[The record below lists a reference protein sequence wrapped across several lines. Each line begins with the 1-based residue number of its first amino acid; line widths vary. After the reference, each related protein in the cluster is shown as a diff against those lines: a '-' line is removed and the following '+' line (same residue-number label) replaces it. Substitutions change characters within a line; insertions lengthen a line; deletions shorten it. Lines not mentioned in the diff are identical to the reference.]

1 MPKSITILP
10 KNVNKTYFTADFL
23 AFSAHKMLG
32 PTGIGVLYGRYELLD
47 KLKQLDEGEVVDVL
61 DFDNAVNPKDLDPVV
76 LLYQAGYLT
85 IKKTVGRQGFRLG
98 IPNVELQSYLYQEFY
113 YSITYHRSYN

>member
-1 MPKSITILP
+1 MILGRANYAIITLNYWCSTANCSKLITNYLEDFNNKPKSSSLSI
-10 KNVNKTYFTADFL
+10 
-23 AFSAHKMLG
+23 
-32 PTGIGVLYGRYELLD
+32 ELLD

-85 IKKTVGRQGFRLG
+85 IKKTVGRQGFRLD
-98 IPNVELQSYLYQEFY
+98 NMK
-113 YSITYHRSYN
+113 